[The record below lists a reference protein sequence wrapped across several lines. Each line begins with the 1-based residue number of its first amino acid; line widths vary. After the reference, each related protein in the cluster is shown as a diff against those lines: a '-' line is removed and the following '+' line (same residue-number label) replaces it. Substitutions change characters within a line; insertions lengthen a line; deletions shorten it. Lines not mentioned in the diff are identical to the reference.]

1 MKMDERSM
9 ELTGDLFREFEE
21 TKKIVENE
29 DGVLYSTWSKAC
41 SQILTLVCC

>member
-1 MKMDERSM
+1 MQMDEKSM

-29 DGVLYSTWSKAC
+29 DGVPYSTWSRYC
-41 SQILTLVCC
+41 SSILTIICC